1 MKVKKIIPC
10 GYCKGVI
17 NAINLAKQ
25 TKEQNKNTPVYI
37 LGMIVHNKHV
47 VKELE
52 NLGIITLDTNLKTKE
67 EWIDSINEGTIILT
81 AHGTPAYIKEKIN
94 NKGLN
99 LIDATCKDVL
109 KTEEIIEKY
118 SKMDYQILY
127 YGIKNHPE
135 SVSATSISKNVILI
149 ENEND
154 INKCDINRKSVFI
167 NQTTMSSIKAKEI
180 FSCIKKQIP
189 QIEYIDGTCN
199 ATDSRQNAIR
209 NLNDCDVLYIIGD
222 KASNNTNKLKDI
234 ANECNIKKVF
244 LIDNKNEIEINDLSK
259 DDNVY
264 VTAGASTPP
273 NLIDDTIEYLN
284 TIF

>member
-1 MKVKKIIPC
+1 MIANKIIPC

-17 NAINLAKQ
+17 NAISLAKQ
-25 TKEQNKNTPVYI
+25 TREQNKSTPVYI

-52 NLGIITLDTNLKTKE
+52 DLGIITLDTSLKTKE

-81 AHGTPAYIKEKIN
+81 AHGTPSSIKEKIV
-94 NKGLN
+94 NKGLK

-118 SKMDYQILY
+118 SNMDYQIIY

-135 SVSATSISKNVILI
+135 SVSATSISKNVILV
-149 ENEND
+149 ENEKD
-154 INKCDINRKSVFI
+154 IDKCDIYRKSVFI
-167 NQTTMSSIKAKEI
+167 NQTTMSSIKARELYLH
-180 FSCIKKQIP
+180 IKKHMSE
-189 QIEYIDGTCN
+189 IEYINGTCN

-209 NLNDCDVLYIIGD
+209 NLKDCDVLYIIGD

-234 ANECNIKKVF
+234 AIECNIKKVH
-244 LIDNKNEIEINDLSK
+244 LIDNKDEININDLSK
-259 DDNVY
+259 DDKVY

-273 NLIDDTIEYLN
+273 NLIDETIELLN